1 MLHLDWV
8 LYFDSPPRICDA
20 LPPLFSK
27 ERGERPLADVGV
39 STLKYDNK

>member
-1 MLHLDWV
+1 MHISNWNEIMSHLDWV

-27 ERGERPLADVGV
+27 ERGASACGRGG
-39 STLKYDNK
+39 